1 MKIKK
6 LFNRQFILY
15 LVFGFLTTVVS
26 ISVFALFTKVIPLNE
41 LIANIISW
49 ILAVFFAFLTNK
61 KWVFNDNSDNSPLLK
76 MIKFYSAR
84 LITLFIEEI
93 VIFVFITIL
102 SLNAL
107 GVKIAAQAVVIILN
121 YILSK
126 VFVFKK

>member
-93 VIFVFITIL
+93 IIFVFITIL